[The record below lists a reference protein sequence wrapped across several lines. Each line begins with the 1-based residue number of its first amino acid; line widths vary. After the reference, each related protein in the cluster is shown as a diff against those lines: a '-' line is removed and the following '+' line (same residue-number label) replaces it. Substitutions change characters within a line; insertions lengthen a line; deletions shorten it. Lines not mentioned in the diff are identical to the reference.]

1 MRNKPNDSIAR
12 EGLKHML
19 KRIPPHWILL
29 APGLFIF
36 ILVFVL
42 PLGRLFVFSF
52 YRTTTSGAME
62 SAVVWDQYVR
72 FFTDPFYIQMLW
84 RSVLIGLLVSGIC
97 LILGYCLAYGVS
109 RANSRHRFMLLML
122 IALPLLTSA
131 VIRNFGWIIIL
142 GRKGIL
148 NEMLLKFGFIQ
159 EPLSLLYTST
169 GVVIALVHVMLPY
182 MVLVL
187 YSVLEGM
194 DRNLENAA
202 ANLGASKVKVF
213 WFVTL
218 PMSLSGIV
226 AGTLLVFSVTLS
238 FFVTPSLI
246 GGAKVKMMATEIY
259 NQTINLLNWP
269 YASAMGVIL
278 LVTMLAVTSLYKR
291 LLTRNRSGGANL
303 I

>member
-1 MRNKPNDSIAR
+1 
-12 EGLKHML
+12 ML
-19 KRIPPHWILL
+19 KRIPPYWILL
-29 APGLFIF
+29 APGLIIF
-36 ILVFVL
+36 LLVFVL
-42 PLGRLFVFSF
+42 PLARLLMLSF
-52 YRTTTSGAME
+52 YQTDSSGAME
-62 SAVVWDQYVR
+62 AAFVWQQYGR
-72 FFTDPFYIQMLW
+72 FFTDPFYLQMLW
-84 RSVLIGLLVSGIC
+84 RSVYIGVAVSFIC

-109 RANSRHRFMLLML
+109 RAQPKHRFLLLIL

-148 NEMLLKFGFIQ
+148 NQFLLGIGLIQ
-159 EPLSLLYTST
+159 EPLELLYTPA
-169 GVVIALVHVMLPY
+169 GVIIALVHVMLPY

-194 DRNLENAA
+194 DRNLESAA
-202 ANLGASKVKVF
+202 ANLGASKTKVF

-218 PMSLSGIV
+218 PLSKQGII
-226 AGTLLVFSVTLS
+226 AGTLLVFSITLS

-246 GGAKVKMMATEIY
+246 GGAKVKLMATEIY

-278 LVTMLAVTSLYKR
+278 LLTMLGVTSLYR
-291 LLTRNRSGGANL
+291 RMLSGRKPGGVV
-303 I
+303 

>member
-1 MRNKPNDSIAR
+1 M
-12 EGLKHML
+12 ML
-19 KRIPPHWILL
+19 KRIPPYWILL

-36 ILVFVL
+36 LLVFVL
-42 PLGRLFVFSF
+42 PLGRLFVLSF
-52 YRTTTSGAME
+52 YRTTPSGGME
-62 SAVVWDQYVR
+62 SAVVWDQYAR
-72 FFTDPFYIQMLW
+72 FFTDPFYLQMLW
-84 RSVLIGLLVSGIC
+84 RSVSIGLIVSGIC
-97 LILGYCLAYGVS
+97 LILGYCLAYSVS
-109 RANSRHRFMLLML
+109 RANPKNRFLLLML

-148 NEMLLKFGFIQ
+148 NELLLKLGIIQ

-194 DRNLENAA
+194 DLNLEHAA
-202 ANLGASKVKVF
+202 ANLGASKWKVF

-218 PMSLSGIV
+218 PMSMPGII
-226 AGTLLVFSVTLS
+226 AGTLLVFSIALS

-246 GGAKVKMMATEIY
+246 GGAKVKIMATEIY

-269 YASAMGVIL
+269 YASAMGIIM
-278 LVTMLAVTSLYKR
+278 LVTMFIVTSLYR
-291 LLTRNRSGGANL
+291 RVLSRSKSEGAKW